1 VTFCV
6 ETAPTPARTWAQR
19 AATLGEDEDTAMPN
33 MPVSAQRPETEKVM
47 RSSFTLRRE

>member
-1 VTFCV
+1 MTFWV

-19 AATLGEDEDTAMPN
+19 AATLGEEEETAMPN

-47 RSSFTLRRE
+47 TPSVRLRRG